1 MPQQVINVYD
11 RPTYQ
16 TEKVKGWD
24 ITRML
29 KATALTSS
37 AQPEEFNVPQ
47 GGYIIRNFTQNYGSN
62 YKGTNFVRLDKFENF
77 DSIKI
82 KMNGLYK
89 DEENAW
95 FNFYL
100 YFLDQNYSSVIDQI
114 TSNYTEKLDN
124 LPRSDKWRDWYLE
137 LELTFYLDDEQNY
150 CFVVNG
156 NYTIALDNEVNRG
169 DVRLIPFN
177 GQVNLANQGKI
188 AIDLMPYNGGN
199 SAYSIKSVSM
209 EFVE

>member
-1 MPQQVINVYD
+1 MPQQLINVYD
-11 RPTYQ
+11 RPTYE

-24 ITRML
+24 VVRMF

-37 AQPEEFNVPQ
+37 AQPEEFNVSQ
-47 GGYIIRNFTQNYGSN
+47 GNYIIRNFTQNYGSN
-62 YKGTNFVRLDKFENF
+62 YKGTNSIVIDKFENF

-82 KMNGLYK
+82 KMNGLYR

-100 YFLDQNYSSVIDQI
+100 DFLDPNYSSIVGQI
-114 TSNYTEKLDN
+114 ASNYTDKLDN
-124 LPRSDKWRDWYLE
+124 LPRNGDWRDWYLE
-137 LELTFYLDDEQNY
+137 LELTFYTDDSNNY

-156 NYTIALDNEVNRG
+156 NYTIAMNGGANRG

-177 GQVNLANQGKI
+177 GQVNLGNQGKI
-188 AIDLMPYNGGN
+188 VIDLMPYNGGN